1 MSGTVVLGLES
12 SCDETAAALV
22 ELAAD
27 GGGRILANKVYTQ
40 KEHLIYGGV
49 VPEVAARAHLEKMPL
64 MVADCLKAAELDWA
78 DITAV
83 AATTGPGLLG
93 GVLVGTMYGKSLALA
108 LDKPFMPVN
117 HLEGHALTACLTNGV
132 DFPFVLLLVSGGH
145 CQYLLVRGLG
155 DYTLLGGTIDDAVGE
170 AFDKVAKLM
179 GFNYPGG
186 PKIQKLAEGGNP
198 KAFDLPLPLRH
209 EGLDFSFSGL
219 KTAVRTQLE
228 KAAPLTEQTMAD
240 MAASFQD
247 TVARLL
253 EIKTDR
259 ALTAHPVPTFVLAG
273 GVAAN
278 TLLRARLEALCHK
291 KGVTFCA
298 PPVNLCTDNAVM
310 IAYAG
315 GRRLLAGDSPDLGS
329 NARARW
335 PLEELKKL

>member
-1 MSGTVVLGLES
+1 MIVLGLES

-22 ELAAD
+22 ELDAD
-27 GGGRILANKVYTQ
+27 GSGRILASKVYTQ
-40 KEHLIYGGV
+40 KEHLDYGGV
-49 VPEVAARAHLEKMPL
+49 VPEIAARAHLEKMPA
-64 MVADCLKAAELDWA
+64 MVRGCLKEANLGWPRID
-78 DITAV
+78 AV

-132 DFPFVLLLVSGGH
+132 DFPFLLLLVSGGH
-145 CQYLLVRGLG
+145 CQFLLVEGLG
-155 DYTLLGGTIDDAVGE
+155 VYTTLGGTIDDAVGE

-186 PKIQKLAEGGNP
+186 PKIQRLAENGNP
-198 KAFDLPLPLRH
+198 KAFNLPLPLRH

-228 KAAPLTEQTMAD
+228 KAGPLTDQLMAD
-240 MAASFQD
+240 MAASFQE

-253 EIKTDR
+253 EIKTER
-259 ALTAHPVPTFVLAG
+259 ALAQTHVKTFVLAG

-278 TLLRARLEALCHK
+278 TLLRGRLEGLCHK

-315 GRRLLAGDSPDLGS
+315 ARRLLAGEKPDLAS

-335 PLEELKKL
+335 PLEELKKK

>member
-1 MSGTVVLGLES
+1 MIVLGLES

-22 ELAAD
+22 KLD
-27 GGGRILANKVYTQ
+27 GTGKGTILASKVYTQ
-40 KEHLIYGGV
+40 KEHLEYGGV
-49 VPEVAARAHLEKMPL
+49 VPEIAARAHLEKMPL
-64 MVADCLKAAELDWA
+64 MVADSLKEAGLDW
-78 DITAV
+78 DDVDAV

-117 HLEGHALTACLTNGV
+117 HLEGHALTACLTN
-132 DFPFVLLLVSGGH
+132 DIPFPFVLLLVSGGH
-145 CQYLLVRGLG
+145 CQYLMVEDLG
-155 DYTLLGGTIDDAVGE
+155 EYTILGGTIDDAIGE

-186 PKIQKLAEGGNP
+186 PKIQRLAENGNP
-198 KAFDLPLPLRH
+198 KAYDLPLPLRH
-209 EGLDFSFSGL
+209 DGLNFSFSGL
-219 KTAVRTQLE
+219 KTAVRTHLE
-228 KAAPLTEQTMAD
+228 KTPKVTEQVMAD
-240 MAASFQD
+240 MAASFQE
-247 TVARLL
+247 TCAKLL
-253 EIKTDR
+253 EIKTAR
-259 ALTAHPVPTFVLAG
+259 ALEQTKAPAFVLAG

-278 TLLRARLEALCHK
+278 TLLRSRLEQLCHK

-315 GRRLLAGDSPDLGS
+315 ARRLAAGYKPDLAS

-335 PLEELKKL
+335 PLEELKECPKI